1 MPVPNPIHDTSKV
14 SKSQLPSTCSS
25 AGQAADCTCSIEIQ
39 IENVSSYL
47 NDKVHTLAKSLIISY
62 KNDPYQYTTFD
73 ITSYRKSIDPVLL
86 YFIEQL
92 TQSLYTKRRKLYQAE
107 AEARETKQV
116 RQLYILSLVL
126 FCTNTVCSM
135 PFHSLLT
142 EVTLCHGGSQEL
154 VKILNRI

>member
-1 MPVPNPIHDTSKV
+1 MTSKV

-25 AGQAADCTCSIEIQ
+25 AGQAADCTCSIETQ

-92 TQSLYTKRRKLYQAE
+92 TQSLCTKRRKFFQAE
-107 AEARETKQV
+107 AGTRETKQV
-116 RQLYILSLVL
+116 RQLYILYLVL
-126 FCTNTVCSM
+126 FCTNTVCFTLYLQKLLSAM
-135 PFHSLLT
+135 VAHRSL
-142 EVTLCHGGSQEL
+142 
-154 VKILNRI
+154 